1 MIKVHD
7 WTLFPIK
14 ERWAKACLLDGAQA
28 DLAGLGKIQVS
39 VCLTALALL
48 NAAYMFSAQNHQ
60 VPWLQG

>member
-1 MIKVHD
+1 M
-7 WTLFPIK
+7 K

-39 VCLTALALL
+39 LCLTALALL
-48 NAAYMFSAQNHQ
+48 NAAYMFSAQSHQ